1 MICLYAADESLFE
14 HNGLGILDNDLKK
27 CHVEEELNNLYTLT
41 AQYPL
46 GAKFGKSIR
55 NGMIIKAP
63 TPNGDQLFRIYQSKP
78 SMGMLEIHAFHIFYD
93 LAFNFVEDTNIVSK
107 SGQAWLQQLSQ
118 NTQYRHPFTFFS
130 DISTVAGSRVVRKNC
145 VEILLNT
152 SLDNSF
158 VNRFGGEI
166 LRDNFK
172 VYFNRAI
179 GENRGF
185 KIRHKKNLKG
195 YTANIDDKSVITR
208 IMPIGFDGLLLPE
221 KYVDSPR
228 ISDYPFPRIGKVE
241 VDVKAAIGENAD
253 AKDAIPLNEAYSKMR
268 TLIKEQFG
276 VIDIPTCSYEVDF
289 VELSKTKEYADF
301 QNLET
306 VRIGDT
312 VTVSHDEDG
321 FYVEAKVI
329 RYEYDSLAG
338 SLLRIEAG
346 QFEPRSSNNS
356 INQQRNIEQ
365 QLEDV
370 KIETSNMVQVAA
382 NGKNTIYRGIDRP
395 ANPNVGDLWYEP
407 LENSVVLKQWSGVD
421 WELIPISD
429 QNLGNV
435 NVNNLSGNYIDV
447 RRFRISS
454 GDRDILYVN
463 EAGEVILNAKRI
475 QMDFTDVATKT
486 DLKKIELTPGPKGE
500 KGDKGDKGERGL
512 QGLQGIQG
520 AKGDQGVAGAKGADG
535 RTQYTHIAYS
545 DSSDGRTNFSVS
557 ASNRKYIGM
566 YVDFNTADSTN
577 PADYAWTLVKGADG
591 ANGTPGKAGADGRTP
606 YFHTAYANS
615 SDGQQDFSVTESQGK
630 KYLGTYTDYTQA
642 DSTNY
647 QAYTW
652 SLIKGDDGTG
662 LANVTNFYLASN
674 QSTGIEKPAELVN
687 LIRNGAFPNVTTPW
701 ANVRIA
707 THSFYYNG
715 QKKLFLLETSQ
726 SSEITSGSNRFDVKR
741 NTEYSLSFYAFSA
754 SRVSSSDVWFLGRK
768 NGETADW
775 TTANKLINSRRFS
788 PAKAEYV
795 TVTFNSGEND
805 TAYIRFDNNGSSDGQ
820 MAAMFF
826 GEVMLVEGRESQP
839 WVAAIEDSGW
849 TTIPQQLS
857 YTKRFLWNYR
867 IELYTDGTTK
877 TTDPTVI
884 GVHGEKGDQG
894 ERGLQG
900 LQGPKGDTGIQGP
913 KGADG
918 KSSYTHIAYATNSTG
933 TQGFSVSDSTNRTYM
948 GMYVDN
954 IEADSTTPSKYHWTL
969 IKGADGAQ
977 GVPGAKGADGRTPYL
992 HIAYAT
998 NSTGTQGFSVTDSN
1012 GKAYIGQYTD
1022 YTQSDSTDPSRYKWS
1037 LIKGDKGD
1045 RGETGPQGPIGPQGV
1060 PGVQG
1065 LQGPKGEQGIPG
1077 LRGADGRTQY
1087 THIAYADN
1095 ATGGGFS
1102 QTDQTKAY
1110 IGMYQDFT
1118 ATDSTNPA
1126 SYRWTKWKGSDG
1138 DQGVPGPKGAD
1149 GRTPYIHWAYSDS
1162 ADGTGLTT
1170 SDNGQR
1176 YIGHYS
1182 DYAQAD
1188 STDKVKYRWA
1198 DRWANIKTGASNLLD
1213 GTRDLTGNL
1222 YSAQNTQDSYNGFRI
1237 AKSKPSSGYSDTF
1250 RGLLNVIPD
1259 QTSYTISFYAKSSLP
1274 NYTIQCFFWSPNTTL
1289 TSESSTGDKRAGSDG
1304 MSNVIIGTDWKR
1316 YSVTWT
1322 QTPAS
1327 STKSI
1332 IVGRNSFKSVTETAE
1347 VQICGIALY
1356 EGTIAKDWSPSLNDF
1371 QSQID
1376 SKADQVLTQ
1385 EQLNALNEKA
1395 GIIQAELEA
1404 KASAD
1409 TLDNWIKAYQDFV
1422 KANDAARAQAEKDLI
1437 SASQR
1442 VSAIAKNLGE
1452 LSDRWNFI
1460 DTYMSSSNEGL
1471 VIGKNDGSS
1480 SMMFNPNGRISMFSA
1495 GVEVMYISQG
1505 VIHIENGIFSKTIQ
1519 IGRFREEQY
1528 HLNADMN
1535 VIRYVG

>member
-46 GAKFGKSIR
+46 WAKFGKSIR

-241 VDVKAAIGENAD
+241 VDVKAAVGENAD
-253 AKDAIPLNEAYSKMR
+253 AKDAIPLNEAHAKMR
-268 TLIKEQFG
+268 SLVREQFG
-276 VIDIPTCSYEVDF
+276 LIDVPNCSYEIDF

-346 QFEPRSSNNS
+346 QFESRSSNNS
-356 INQQRNIEQ
+356 INQQRSIEQ

-395 ANPNVGDLWYEP
+395 ANANVGDLWYEP

-463 EAGEVILNAKRI
+463 EAGEVILNAKRVQI
-475 QMDFTDVATKT
+475 DFTDVATKT
-486 DLKKIELTPGPKGE
+486 DLQEIELTPGPQGPA
-500 KGDKGDKGERGL
+500 GERGAVGPQGPQGPKGDRGNDGIAGRDGVGIRSTTVTYASSTNGATAPTTGWTAVVPTVAPGNYL
-512 QGLQGIQG
+512 WTKTVWAYTDGNTETGYTVSRIGRDGNTGRDGIAGKDGVGIRSTTITYGKSTSGTIQPTSWTSQVPSVPNGQFLWTKTVWAYTDNTSETGYSVAKMGEIGPTGAKGDRGATGPQGLQGPAGPQG
-520 AKGDQGVAGAKGADG
+520 P
-535 RTQYTHIAYS
+535 R
-545 DSSDGRTNFSVS
+545 
-557 ASNRKYIGM
+557 
-566 YVDFNTADSTN
+566 
-577 PADYAWTLVKGADG
+577 
-591 ANGTPGKAGADGRTP
+591 
-606 YFHTAYANS
+606 
-615 SDGQQDFSVTESQGK
+615 
-630 KYLGTYTDYTQA
+630 
-642 DSTNY
+642 
-647 QAYTW
+647 
-652 SLIKGDDGTG
+652 
-662 LANVTNFYLASN
+662 
-674 QSTGIEKPAELVN
+674 GI
-687 LIRNGAFPNVTTPW
+687 
-701 ANVRIA
+701 
-707 THSFYYNG
+707 
-715 QKKLFLLETSQ
+715 
-726 SSEITSGSNRFDVKR
+726 
-741 NTEYSLSFYAFSA
+741 
-754 SRVSSSDVWFLGRK
+754 
-768 NGETADW
+768 
-775 TTANKLINSRRFS
+775 
-788 PAKAEYV
+788 
-795 TVTFNSGEND
+795 
-805 TAYIRFDNNGSSDGQ
+805 
-820 MAAMFF
+820 
-826 GEVMLVEGRESQP
+826 
-839 WVAAIEDSGW
+839 
-849 TTIPQQLS
+849 
-857 YTKRFLWNYR
+857 
-867 IELYTDGTTK
+867 
-877 TTDPTVI
+877 
-884 GVHGEKGDQG
+884 
-894 ERGLQG
+894 QG
-900 LQGPKGDTGIQGP
+900 LQGPKGDQGIAGP
-913 KGADG
+913 K
-918 KSSYTHIAYATNSTG
+918 
-933 TQGFSVSDSTNRTYM
+933 
-948 GMYVDN
+948 
-954 IEADSTTPSKYHWTL
+954 
-969 IKGADGAQ
+969 
-977 GVPGAKGADGRTPYL
+977 
-992 HIAYAT
+992 
-998 NSTGTQGFSVTDSN
+998 
-1012 GKAYIGQYTD
+1012 
-1022 YTQSDSTDPSRYKWS
+1022 
-1037 LIKGDKGD
+1037 
-1045 RGETGPQGPIGPQGV
+1045 
-1060 PGVQG
+1060 
-1065 LQGPKGEQGIPG
+1065 
-1077 LRGADGRTQY
+1077 GADGRTQY

-1118 ATDSTNPA
+1118 AINSTNPT
-1126 SYRWTKWKGSDG
+1126 SYRWSKWKGSDG
-1138 DQGVPGPKGAD
+1138 AQGIPGPKGAD
-1149 GRTPYIHWAYSDS
+1149 GRTPYIHWAYSDN

-1176 YIGHYS
+1176 YMGHYS
-1182 DYAQAD
+1182 DYTQTD
-1188 STDKVKYRWA
+1188 STDKTRYRWV
-1198 DRWANIKTGASNLLD
+1198 DRWAKIEVGGRNYVLDSDVLGLTSSMKEFKFSFETDLNILRGKSVIVSVYIEANNFTSGRIGFEPSVIFED
-1213 GTRDLTGNL
+1213 GTRSYANL
-1222 YSAQNTQDSYNGFRI
+1222 WYRKANTIFKGRI
-1237 AKSKPSSGYSDTF
+1237 WTVWK
-1250 RGLLNVIPD
+1250 IPD
-1259 QTSYTISFYAKSSLP
+1259 KPIAILHQRGFYNQTSGGSASGGRPKLEFGT
-1274 NYTIQCFFWSPNTTL
+1274 SP
-1289 TSESSTGDKRAGSDG
+1289 
-1304 MSNVIIGTDWKR
+1304 TDW
-1316 YSVTWT
+1316 
-1322 QTPAS
+1322 TPAPED
-1327 STKSI
+1327 I
-1332 IVGRNSFKSVTETAE
+1332 DA
-1347 VQICGIALY
+1347 Q
-1356 EGTIAKDWSPSLNDF
+1356 LN
-1371 QSQID
+1371 
-1376 SKADQVLTQ
+1376 SKADQAFTQ
-1385 EQLNALNEKA
+1385 EQLNLLNERA
-1395 GIIQAELEA
+1395 QMLDAELKA
-1404 KASAD
+1404 KASMDALSD
-1409 TLDNWIKAYQDFV
+1409 LEKAYQSFV
-1422 KANDAARAQAEKDLI
+1422 KSNADSQAKAEADLAEAGRRI
-1437 SASQR
+1437 
-1442 VSAIAKNLGE
+1442 E
-1452 LSDRWNFI
+1452 LLVTQFGGFKELKTFI
-1460 DTYMSSSNEGL
+1460 DTYMASSNEGL
-1471 VIGKNDGSS
+1471 IIGKNDASS
-1480 SMMFNPNGRISMFSA
+1480 TIKVSSDRISMFSA
-1495 GVEVMYISQG
+1495 GKEVMYISQG
-1505 VIHIENGIFSKTIQ
+1505 VIHIDNGIFTASVQ
-1519 IGRFREEQY
+1519 IGRFRTEQY